1 MLENADKPS
10 SQNVLAQVSDYL
22 TGLKAS
28 IDAPVRVRE
37 EELAGR
43 LGVSR
48 TPVREALIR
57 LDTIGLVSLRPGK
70 GALLAP
76 TSDTDYLEWLQIR
89 EQLEGLATRE
99 AAMNATQRDVDHL
112 RRIFAPFMDPEQ
124 AAAQP
129 ANAYARANVD
139 FHQEIVRL
147 SGNALLVKMWALFG
161 HLQTSYRRQTIARL
175 HRQDDSMREHLEI
188 IDAIHRR
195 DADGA
200 EDIARRHVRSLLKA
214 FAAAT
219 PP

>member
-1 MLENADKPS
+1 MIENADKRS
-10 SQNVLAQVSDYL
+10 SQQVLAQVSDYL
-22 TGLKAS
+22 SGLKAS

-70 GALLAP
+70 GALLEP
-76 TSDTDYLEWLQIR
+76 TSDAEYLEWLDIR

-99 AAMNATQRDVDHL
+99 AAINATQRDVEHL
-112 RRIFAPFMDPEQ
+112 RRIFAPFVPGALEVP
-124 AAAQP
+124 P
-129 ANAYARANVD
+129 AGAYAKANVD

-161 HLQTSYRRQTIARL
+161 HLQTSHRRQTIARL
-175 HRQDDSMREHLEI
+175 HRQDDSMKEHLEI

-195 DADGA
+195 DADA
-200 EDIARRHVRSLLKA
+200 AQDIARRHVRSLRNA
-214 FAAAT
+214 VAAAA
-219 PP
+219 PQP